1 MKFAMFFMAEYAHMV
16 TVGALAVTLFWGGWQ
31 PPLPFLGF
39 IPGVVWFFLK
49 LFVFLF
55 FFIWQ
60 RGTFPRLRYD
70 QIMKFGWKILFP
82 LALINLVITSLVMVL
97 KG

>member
-1 MKFAMFFMAEYAHMV
+1 MITM
-16 TVGALAVTLFWGGWQ
+16 GALAVTLFWGGWQ
-31 PPLPFLGF
+31 PLLPQLDF
-39 IPGVVWFFLK
+39 IPGIVWFCAK

-70 QIMKFGWKILFP
+70 QIMKFGWKILLP
-82 LALINLVITSLVMVL
+82 LTLINLLITALIVLL